1 MPSNIFVLRLKFIN
15 RAESQKIEICII
27 VFYTKNLSII
37 PLLSFLIY
45 KVKYYNTNDFNYQNY
60 QNVPKMIKELIERWN
75 KFKDMNIIK
84 NFVIIIDTVWS
95 YTKNWKQDIMMHICN
110 LMTREVKAW
119 ASGIQGYC

>member
-84 NFVIIIDTVWS
+84 NFVIIIDTV
-95 YTKNWKQDIMMHICN
+95 
-110 LMTREVKAW
+110 
-119 ASGIQGYC
+119 